1 MKREALGGWEKKE
14 MGEAHSGR
22 EKKDR

>member
-14 MGEAHSGR
+14 MGEAYSGR

>member
-1 MKREALGGWEKKE
+1 MKCEALGGWEKKE
-14 MGEAHSGR
+14 MGEAYSGR